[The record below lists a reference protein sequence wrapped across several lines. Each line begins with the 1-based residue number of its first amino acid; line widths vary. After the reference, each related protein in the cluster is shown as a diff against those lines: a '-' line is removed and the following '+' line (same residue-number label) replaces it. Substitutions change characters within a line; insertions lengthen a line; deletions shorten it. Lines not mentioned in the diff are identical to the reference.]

1 MPPWLRIFSIFHRP
15 RRSHIRRPG
24 QPLRLRVISGEFEGQ
39 EGWCL
44 EADRFA
50 SGEMGPGHMVP
61 FDLDSGRHVHLRF
74 EEIEVMIR

>member
-1 MPPWLRIFSIFHRP
+1 MAFWKFLRRP
-15 RRSHIRRPG
+15 RRTGIRRPG

-50 SGEMGPGHMVP
+50 SGEMGPGRMVP
-61 FDLDSGRHVHLRF
+61 FDLDSGQHVHLQF
-74 EEIEVMIR
+74 EEIEVVDG